1 MLDYWVRLYR
11 TYEAPVTQFVIVLC
25 ETRSEIPTE
34 FRAPNTWHRYQV
46 IKMWEQ
52 DPEPFLNTAGL
63 LPLATLA
70 RSERPAALLEE
81 VAARVMQVEAEG
93 ERRELV
99 GCATMLAGLRFQ
111 RELIHRLLQEDLM
124 EESVIYQEAVQRGLQ
139 QGIQQGE
146 LKTVL
151 RLLKHRCGP
160 LAPAVEARVSALNA
174 ASLDALSV
182 ALLDFNQA
190 SDLESWLVENA

>member
-1 MLDYWVRLYR
+1 
-11 TYEAPVTQFVIVLC
+11 
-25 ETRSEIPTE
+25 
-34 FRAPNTWHRYQV
+34 
-46 IKMWEQ
+46 MWEQ

-124 EESVIYQEAVQRGLQ
+124 EES
-139 QGIQQGE
+139 QQGE